1 MLLFNHNRN
10 PSGHHPPP
18 LPPGD
23 KKNYWSLKSAP
34 IIFLFIIGA
43 LANTYQINKIK
54 IITPLSFCFSN
65 EHTRD
70 GEYTFVYDI
79 CWNVYLMSWNEF
91 HSSRDIRR
99 EFVKL
104 LYGYFS
110 WNFFPFQII
119 IIICLPS
126 TSFQKPKK
134 ISVRDKLQNNKGWFC
149 KKTMTF

>member
-1 MLLFNHNRN
+1 MINVIVKPQQESFG
-10 PSGHHPPP
+10 PPPP

-70 GEYTFVYDI
+70 GEYTFVY
-79 CWNVYLMSWNEF
+79 V
-91 HSSRDIRR
+91 
-99 EFVKL
+99 
-104 LYGYFS
+104 
-110 WNFFPFQII
+110 
-119 IIICLPS
+119 
-126 TSFQKPKK
+126 
-134 ISVRDKLQNNKGWFC
+134 ISVETC
-149 KKTMTF
+149 T

>member
-1 MLLFNHNRN
+1 MVNFIVI
-10 PSGHHPPP
+10 PQQESFGPPP
-18 LPPGD
+18 LPPPRRQ
-23 KKNYWSLKSAP
+23 KKNNYWSLKSAP
-34 IIFLFIIGA
+34 IIFLYIISA
-43 LANTYQINKIK
+43 LANTYQISKIK
-54 IITPLSFCFSN
+54 IITPLSFCFRN
-65 EHTRD
+65 QHTRD
-70 GEYTFVYDI
+70 RVYICICDI

-99 EFVKL
+99 EFIKL

-134 ISVRDKLQNNKGWFC
+134 ISVRDKLQNN
-149 KKTMTF
+149 